1 MANNNDGF
9 FANLT
14 FKEIAN
20 YSADE
25 FEAETYFKTYAIGYT
40 TALFTVYCVSA
51 LLAWVLPGR
60 LSLWSL
66 SPIVAL
72 AIAEFVS
79 AHWMKKRVP
88 RPNKMR
94 SWTGIILMLVPTIA
108 LFAGLATKLS
118 IDSDF
123 DNGLVI
129 GAFTGIA
136 AVLILGPIFLKWQN
150 GRDQQRL
157 NSQLED

>member
-1 MANNNDGF
+1 MT
-9 FANLT
+9 L
-14 FKEIAN
+14 I
-20 YSADE
+20 
-25 FEAETYFKTYAIGYT
+25 
-40 TALFTVYCVSA
+40 
-51 LLAWVLPGR
+51 
-60 LSLWSL
+60 
-66 SPIVAL
+66 
-72 AIAEFVS
+72 
-79 AHWMKKRVP
+79 
-88 RPNKMR
+88 
-94 SWTGIILMLVPTIA
+94 PTIA

-123 DNGLVI
+123 DNGLVV

>member
-1 MANNNDGF
+1 MTNNNDGF

-14 FKEIAN
+14 LKEIAN
-20 YSADE
+20 YSHDE

-40 TALFTVYCVSA
+40 TAFFTVYCVSA

-60 LSLWSL
+60 LSLWGL

-94 SWTGIILMLVPTIA
+94 SWTGITLMLV
-108 LFAGLATKLS
+108 AGS
-118 IDSDF
+118 S
-123 DNGLVI
+123 
-129 GAFTGIA
+129 
-136 AVLILGPIFLKWQN
+136 
-150 GRDQQRL
+150 
-157 NSQLED
+157 